1 MTIYPLFTFLLTLS
15 SFIIFHSLQELTLC
29 GEFGLRCKK
38 EIWRVQLVLAKIRKT
53 ARQLLTLD
61 DKDPKRIF
69 EGHSLMRRLVRYGLL
84 GEDERKLDYVLQLGT
99 QKLLQRRLQTLVAKL
114 GHAKSIHHARVIIR
128 QRHVRVGRQLVNIP
142 GFLVRQDSER
152 HIGYTMKSPLA
163 SSQHFGRVARKK
175 NAAAAGGDEDDE

>member
-1 MTIYPLFTFLLTLS
+1 MVQTKRRRNYRKTFKTPRRAYEKERLD
-15 SFIIFHSLQELTLC
+15 QELTLC

-128 QRHVRVGRQLVNIP
+128 QRHVRV
-142 GFLVRQDSER
+142 DSER